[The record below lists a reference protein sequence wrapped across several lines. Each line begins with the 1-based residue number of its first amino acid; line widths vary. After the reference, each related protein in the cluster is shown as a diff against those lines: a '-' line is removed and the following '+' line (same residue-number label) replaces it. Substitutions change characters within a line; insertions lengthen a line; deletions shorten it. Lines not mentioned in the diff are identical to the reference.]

1 METAQLSA
9 QRWSPSYAAV
19 GVLPPGRCAI
29 KDTKSHPNKQNTSV
43 CGLADGYLNAR
54 SILARSYATKD
65 NVVAVGKPSLTRS
78 AATVVGLFSNHH
90 YPAAPDHRHV
100 DLPASVPGIA
110 VTLKS
115 PTTVTKTRIKQEVKC
130 GGTKLA
136 EGNAVKSLKC
146 DDTCAL
152 LERNR
157 KLVLALNIDQD
168 THKDDHIPYQAET
181 LNMYLKTPA
190 WAQTQEKQL
199 RLFAA
204 DPDQKRLRFKPM
216 KNNERAFIHALA
228 EDFGFDSES
237 MDPEPHRH
245 VAIFKTPRFVM
256 APMKTLAEC
265 VRIRQIQRTMSTGVS
280 AITTESKAKAKAS
293 NLVGDPLNAL
303 LLTDA
308 RFGLTVEELRTAIN
322 PSLAVSGTGLQFDIS
337 FLPSEEIV
345 LVPLQQQV
353 SSERA
358 LETTLSN
365 LKPGFV
371 KALTSPN
378 FLGRLQLC
386 RVDDSLNI
394 ERRESDSA
402 SSGWSQ
408 VAAKAAA
415 PKRDVPHNGLFSG
428 PRNKN
433 NFAIFSTAASKK
445 KAVSEETMVQTGSS
459 KTKKTQRQE
468 SVDEDW
474 MAAEERE
481 EEKERLVS
489 GENTARNSGDEGEVD
504 ETTV

>member
-1 METAQLSA
+1 MFENLS
-9 QRWSPSYAAV
+9 R
-19 GVLPPGRCAI
+19 
-29 KDTKSHPNKQNTSV
+29 
-43 CGLADGYLNAR
+43 AR
-54 SILARSYATKD
+54 PFTCNED
-65 NVVAVGKPSLTRS
+65 KPCQHKIFITC
-78 AATVVGLFSNHH
+78 
-90 YPAAPDHRHV
+90 DCQ
-100 DLPASVPGIA
+100 
-110 VTLKS
+110 
-115 PTTVTKTRIKQEVKC
+115 RIKQEVKC
-130 GGTKLA
+130 GATKFA

-146 DDTCAL
+146 DDECAR

-157 KLVLALNIDQD
+157 KLALALKIDHD
-168 THKDDHIPYQAET
+168 AHRDDHIPYQAET

-190 WAQTQEKQL
+190 WAQSQEKEL

-216 KNNERAFIHALA
+216 KNNERAFIHSLA

-265 VRIRQIQRTMSTGVS
+265 VRIRQTQRSMTTGMS
-280 AITTESKAKAKAS
+280 AIAMEGKAKAKAS

-303 LLTDA
+303 LLTHA
-308 RFGLTVEELRTAIN
+308 RFGLTVEELRTAIS
-322 PSLAVSGTGLQFDIS
+322 PTLATSGSGLQFDIS

-345 LVPLQQQV
+345 LVPLQQQIL
-353 SSERA
+353 SERA

-371 KALTSPN
+371 KALTSPL

-415 PKRDVPHNGLFSG
+415 PKRDISHDRLFSG

-445 KAVSEETMVQTGSS
+445 KAVSEDTVAKRESS
-459 KTKKTQRQE
+459 KVKKTQRQE

-474 MAAEERE
+474 MAAEELE

-489 GENTARNSGDEGEVD
+489 GENTAKNSGDEGAAD
-504 ETTV
+504 EMAV